1 MPLEIIEIQVTAS
14 VAEAGGNASAATS
27 SDDGI
32 KKDDIVSECV
42 ERVLEI
48 LKEKQ
53 ED

>member
-14 VAEAGGNASAATS
+14 VTETGGNAGGGGSGAAM
-27 SDDGI
+27 
-32 KKDDIVSECV
+32 KKDDLISECV

-53 ED
+53 EH